1 MIVQGMKGLGDNIY
15 QRAFIRQ
22 LGHVQL
28 ETPWPELYED
38 LPGVSFLKMSTPL
51 RTQAKNLA
59 RQPAYRWSSPEGG
72 ASFRV
77 HYGKEGIFPGM
88 ERCFGIKPGVM
99 DLPDFGTPLVS
110 GRYALVRP
118 VTLRR
123 EWPAAARNPLPEY
136 VAEAAA
142 ALRECG
148 ITVVSVADLVAGE
161 EEPVGD
167 LPEADVVC
175 HRGELSVKELLG
187 LVQGAA
193 VVVGGIGWLLPA
205 AIAAGVH
212 GWFICG
218 GQGGYNAPSN
228 LTHESMNLNRV
239 HFAVPDH
246 FCMCTQREHSCDKRI
261 AGHRSQFGRWLRE
274 TGVVA

>member
-22 LGHVQL
+22 LGAVQL

-38 LPGVSFLKMSTPL
+38 LPGVSFLRMSTPL

-59 RQPAYRWSSPEGG
+59 KQPAGRWSVRQRSE
-72 ASFRV
+72 SRRI
-77 HYGKEGIFPGM
+77 HYGNEGIIPGM
-88 ERCFGIKPGVM
+88 RRCFGIEPGVM
-99 DLPDFGTPLVS
+99 DLPDYGPPPVA
-110 GRYALVRP
+110 GRYAVVRP

-123 EWPAAARNPLPEY
+123 EWSAGARNPLPEY
-136 VAEAAA
+136 VAEAADV
-142 ALRECG
+142 LRSMG
-148 ITVVSVADLVAGE
+148 ITVVSVADLAAEE
-161 EEPVGD
+161 EEPVGV
-167 LPEADVVC
+167 LPEADVAY
-175 HRGELSVKELLG
+175 HHGELSVTELLS
-187 LVQGAA
+187 LVQNAA

-218 GQGGYNAPSN
+218 GQGGYNAPAC
-228 LTHESMNLNRV
+228 LTDKFMDLSRV
-239 HFAVPDH
+239 HFAVPER

-261 AGHRSQFGRWLRE
+261 ADHRGQFERWLGS